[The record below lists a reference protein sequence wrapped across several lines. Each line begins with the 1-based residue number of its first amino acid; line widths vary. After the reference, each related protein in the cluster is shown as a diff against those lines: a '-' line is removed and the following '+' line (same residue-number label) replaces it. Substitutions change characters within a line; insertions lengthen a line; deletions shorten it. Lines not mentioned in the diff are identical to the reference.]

1 MTTIK
6 HRNGKI
12 FAYHIFT
19 CEISCYYSTM
29 SEDDDIVV
37 MTGNF
42 TREDAEKIARLLCYR
57 RKQLSKRLFI
67 ALMGDVVCVN

>member
-1 MTTIK
+1 MMTTIK

-12 FAYHIFT
+12 LAYHIFT

-29 SEDDDIVV
+29 SEDDDIVA

-42 TREDAEKIARLLCYR
+42 TREDAEKTVISVIVANSFLKDCL
-57 RKQLSKRLFI
+57 
-67 ALMGDVVCVN
+67 